1 MADVICCIAR
11 RLQCTH
17 RAPTMLPPCTNHAST
32 VRPSRIHYAPTVHPP
47 CTYPPC
53 IHLAPTVHPPCTH
66 RAPTVHTQHIN
77 AMTINDCDHSISE
90 STLLSAHYENCRSLH
105 ISQLF
110 WFVCGWTQSI
120 NNCRQINRSLSS
132 PFPVIE
138 WIQNTIS
145 VG

>member
-53 IHLAPTVHPPCTH
+53 IHLAPTVH
-66 RAPTVHTQHIN
+66 TQHIN

-105 ISQLF
+105 ISQSF